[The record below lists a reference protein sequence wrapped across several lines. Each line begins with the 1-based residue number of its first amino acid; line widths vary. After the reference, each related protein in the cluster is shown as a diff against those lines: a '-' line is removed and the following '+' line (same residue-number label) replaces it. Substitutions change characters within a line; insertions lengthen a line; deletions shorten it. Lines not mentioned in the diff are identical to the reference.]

1 MSLAKGIEIGTNLR
15 MSQVVAE
22 VLPGVPAGVLT
33 GPNLA
38 REVAQGHPA
47 ACVVALPDESLARR
61 VQALVHTRT
70 FRTYMGTD
78 VVGCE
83 IAGATKNVMAI
94 AAGIGDGLGLGDNT
108 RAVLITRGLAELGRL
123 GVALG
128 GKVLTFGGLAGVGD
142 LVATCASPQSRNRTV
157 GFALGEGRSL
167 DEIVGG
173 MHMVAEGVKS
183 AGPLVG
189 WPRHGVEMPIAEQ
202 VQAIVEGRCS
212 PPDALM
218 NLMKR
223 PSRPE
228 WDETLLRGLP
238 AERALPQLRPSPDS
252 DDGARREAALAH
264 VKEIL
269 LMHGAT
275 EEEID
280 QAVADGV
287 IDLFVAERMLVPSR
301 RRYSRVEVAELTG
314 VDLDKLERFW
324 RALGF
329 ANVDDDDRAFTD
341 LDLEAVRIFQGM
353 QALGATDTDTAV
365 QMARVIGS
373 SMARIAEAELVPG
386 DMVSAEV
393 DPIMSADAFAS
404 VADETI
410 PAMARLLEFVW
421 RRQVAAGIQRSM
433 VLRSHGLAPGQSPVL
448 AVGFADMVG
457 FTLLSQHLSDQELA
471 AVVRRFEEISHDIV
485 TSARGRV
492 VKMIGDEVMF
502 VVDSVADAARI
513 GLDLADAYADDDLL
527 SDVRV
532 GLACGPVLLRDGDYF
547 GPTVN
552 LAHRI
557 VNIGNPGTVLM
568 SDEFHTALM
577 EEAPGEFTAQA
588 LRPRLLKDLG
598 RVQLWWCGRA
608 GQEADGTG
616 AAADRRRNVRWER
629 LSEVLRDLE
638 ELRGVGERLLTANRA
653 TASVAAQPGG
663 GDAEGS

>member
-1 MSLAKGIEIGTNLR
+1 MSGLFH
-15 MSQVVAE
+15 SYDV
-22 VLPGVPAGVLT
+22 
-33 GPNLA
+33 
-38 REVAQGHPA
+38 
-47 ACVVALPDESLARR
+47 LPDEDDEAR
-61 VQALVHTRT
+61 
-70 FRTYMGTD
+70 
-78 VVGCE
+78 
-83 IAGATKNVMAI
+83 N
-94 AAGIGDGLGLGDNT
+94 
-108 RAVLITRGLAELGRL
+108 
-123 GVALG
+123 
-128 GKVLTFGGLAGVGD
+128 
-142 LVATCASPQSRNRTV
+142 
-157 GFALGEGRSL
+157 
-167 DEIVGG
+167 
-173 MHMVAEGVKS
+173 
-183 AGPLVG
+183 
-189 WPRHGVEMPIAEQ
+189 
-202 VQAIVEGRCS
+202 
-212 PPDALM
+212 
-218 NLMKR
+218 
-223 PSRPE
+223 
-228 WDETLLRGLP
+228 
-238 AERALPQLRPSPDS
+238 
-252 DDGARREAALAH
+252 EAALAH
-264 VKEIL
+264 VTEIL

-280 QAVADGV
+280 KAVADGV

-301 RRYSRVEVAELTG
+301 RRYTRAEVADLTG
-314 VDLDKLERFW
+314 VELDNLERFW

-341 LDLEAVRIFQGM
+341 LDLEAVRLFQGM
-353 QALGATDTDTAV
+353 QALGATDTATAL

-386 DMVSAEV
+386 NMVSPEV
-393 DPIMSADAFAS
+393 DPVMSADAFAS

-410 PAMARLLEFVW
+410 PAMAKLLEFVW

-433 VLRSHGLAPGQSPVL
+433 MLRSHGLAPGRSPVL

-457 FTLLSQHLSDQELA
+457 FTLLSQHLSDEELA
-471 AVVRRFEEISHDIV
+471 AVVGRFEEISHDIV
-485 TSARGRV
+485 TSKRGRV

-502 VVDSVADAARI
+502 VVESVADAARI

-577 EEAPGEFTAQA
+577 GEAPDEFTAQP

-608 GQEADGTG
+608 GQEAVGTG

-638 ELRGVGERLLTANRA
+638 ELRGVGERLLTANRGA
-653 TASVAAQPGG
+653 GSAVAQPGG
-663 GDAEGS
+663 GDAEGA

>member
-1 MSLAKGIEIGTNLR
+1 MSGLFH
-15 MSQVVAE
+15 SYDV
-22 VLPGVPAGVLT
+22 
-33 GPNLA
+33 
-38 REVAQGHPA
+38 
-47 ACVVALPDESLARR
+47 LPDEDDQAR
-61 VQALVHTRT
+61 
-70 FRTYMGTD
+70 
-78 VVGCE
+78 
-83 IAGATKNVMAI
+83 N
-94 AAGIGDGLGLGDNT
+94 
-108 RAVLITRGLAELGRL
+108 
-123 GVALG
+123 
-128 GKVLTFGGLAGVGD
+128 
-142 LVATCASPQSRNRTV
+142 
-157 GFALGEGRSL
+157 
-167 DEIVGG
+167 
-173 MHMVAEGVKS
+173 
-183 AGPLVG
+183 
-189 WPRHGVEMPIAEQ
+189 
-202 VQAIVEGRCS
+202 
-212 PPDALM
+212 
-218 NLMKR
+218 
-223 PSRPE
+223 
-228 WDETLLRGLP
+228 
-238 AERALPQLRPSPDS
+238 
-252 DDGARREAALAH
+252 EAALAH
-264 VKEIL
+264 VMEIL

-280 QAVADGV
+280 KAVADGV

-301 RRYSRVEVAELTG
+301 RRYTRAEVADLTG
-314 VDLDKLERFW
+314 VELDQLERFW

-341 LDLEAVRIFQGM
+341 LDLEAVRLFQGM
-353 QALGATDTDTAV
+353 QALGATDTDTAL

-386 DMVSAEV
+386 NMVSPEV
-393 DPIMSADAFAS
+393 DPVMSADAFAS

-410 PAMARLLEFVW
+410 PAMAKLLEFVW

-433 VLRSHGLAPGQSPVL
+433 MLRSHGLAPGRSPVL

-457 FTLLSQHLSDQELA
+457 FTLLSQHLSDEELA
-471 AVVRRFEEISHDIV
+471 AVVGRFEEISHDIV
-485 TSARGRV
+485 TSKRGRV

-502 VVDSVADAARI
+502 VVESVADAARI

-577 EEAPGEFTAQA
+577 GEAPDEFTAQP

-608 GQEADGTG
+608 GQEAVGTG

-638 ELRGVGERLLTANRA
+638 ELRGVGERLLTANRGA
-653 TASVAAQPGG
+653 GSAVAEPGG
-663 GDAEGS
+663 GDAEGA